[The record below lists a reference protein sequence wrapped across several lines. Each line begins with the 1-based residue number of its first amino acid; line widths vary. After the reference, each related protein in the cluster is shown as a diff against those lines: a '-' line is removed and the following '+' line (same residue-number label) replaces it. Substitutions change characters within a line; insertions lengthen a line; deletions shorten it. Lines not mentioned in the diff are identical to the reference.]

1 MDREG
6 VREVCRLLYEADP
19 DRSRELDTL
28 CLMRDTVTAAGDCVV
43 CLCVPAGFC
52 LFTECVMRRFVPF
65 LILKCLRIH

>member
-28 CLMRDTVTAAGDCVV
+28 RLTRDTVTAAGDFAVCARACVRTCGFMSVYRV
-43 CLCVPAGFC
+43 CDA
-52 LFTECVMRRFVPF
+52 
-65 LILKCLRIH
+65 